1 MEHELSKNMP
11 ISAFIIFVGSF
22 IIFLYLLYDD
32 YTKTEAD
39 QRPINETVWIYI
51 FFILLII
58 CIIVSGMCVLNSRPE
73 FKINKN
79 IKKIKNS
86 FQSILPM
93 FKGKR
98 II

>member
-1 MEHELSKNMP
+1 
-11 ISAFIIFVGSF
+11 
-22 IIFLYLLYDD
+22 
-32 YTKTEAD
+32 
-39 QRPINETVWIYI
+39 
-51 FFILLII
+51 
-58 CIIVSGMCVLNSRPE
+58 MCVLNSRPE

>member
-22 IIFLYLLYDD
+22 ILFLYLLYDD

-51 FFILLII
+51 FFYII
-58 CIIVSGMCVLNSRPE
+58 NYLYNRFWNVCS
-73 FKINKN
+73 
-79 IKKIKNS
+79 
-86 FQSILPM
+86 
-93 FKGKR
+93 
-98 II
+98 